1 MNALNHPFAFQP
13 YENLQ
18 AKESKPSE
26 LVPEIDELRFSE
38 GDALRSP
45 LISLVIPAYNE
56 AAILQENL
64 GHLYEHMI
72 HTAQNIRWEFVIV
85 NDGSRDDTG
94 RIAADFARDKA
105 NVVIVHHP
113 SNQGLG
119 RALKSGFAYAGGDY
133 IITLDIDLSYAPY
146 HIEILVEKILET
158 QAQIVV
164 ASPYMPGGRVS
175 NVPRLRKELS
185 LWANRFLSL
194 TDKRTLSTF
203 TGMVRIYDAQ
213 FLKGLNLKSTGM
225 DINPE
230 IIHKA
235 QLLGARI
242 EEVPAHLH
250 WVEGRGEAPEATQ
263 SARRSTPRQSS
274 MKIFRHTWA
283 ILFYG
288 FLFRPVMFFI
298 MPSVILF
305 LLSLYANTW
314 AIIHCISNYRKL
326 AQVEHFP
333 DPTVAVANAFQAA
346 PHTFILGG
354 MLLMLSI
361 QLFSLGILAVQSK
374 SYFEEIFYL
383 ASAIYRQG
391 APQPS
396 KPDDVKLV

>member
-1 MNALNHPFAFQP
+1 MKASNRSYFPDYSNA
-13 YENLQ
+13 Q
-18 AKESKPSE
+18 AQESES
-26 LVPEIDELRFSE
+26 LRLIPDMAE
-38 GDALRSP
+38 PRSP
-45 LISLVIPAYNE
+45 LISIVIPAYNE
-56 AAILQENL
+56 AAILQKNL
-64 GHLYEHMI
+64 GRIYEHVL
-72 HTAQNIRWEFVIV
+72 HNAQEFRWELVIV
-85 NDGSRDDTG
+85 NDGSRDETG
-94 RIAADFARDKA
+94 RIAAEFARDKS

-133 IITLDIDLSYAPY
+133 IITLDVDLSYAPY
-146 HIEILVEKILET
+146 HIEILLEKILET

-164 ASPYMPGGRVS
+164 ASPYMPGGKVS

-203 TGMVRIYDAQ
+203 TGMVRIYEAQ

-242 EEVPAHLH
+242 VEAPAHLH
-250 WVEGRGEAPEATQ
+250 WLEGRGTAEGD
-263 SARRSTPRQSS
+263 RRPTPRQSS

-298 MPSVILF
+298 MPSVVLF

-314 AIIHCISNYRKL
+314 AIIHSISNYREL
-326 AQVEHFP
+326 AQLERFP
-333 DPTVAVANAFQAA
+333 DPTIAVANAFQEA

-391 APQPS
+391 APQS
-396 KPDDVKLV
+396 SNHDSENSG

>member
-1 MNALNHPFAFQP
+1 MKAPHRPHSLQNYSNA
-13 YENLQ
+13 Q
-18 AKESKPSE
+18 ANGSEPSRSILETKEP
-26 LVPEIDELRFSE
+26 
-38 GDALRSP
+38 RSP

-64 GHLYEHMI
+64 GHIYEHVL
-72 HTAQNIRWEFVIV
+72 QNAEKFRWELVIV
-85 NDGSRDDTG
+85 NDGSKDETG
-94 RIAADFARDKA
+94 RIAADFARDKP
-105 NVVIVHHP
+105 NVLIVHHP
-113 SNQGLG
+113 SNRGLG

-133 IITLDIDLSYAPY
+133 IITLDVDLSYAPY
-146 HIEILVEKILET
+146 HIEILLDKILET

-164 ASPYMPGGRVS
+164 ASPYMPGGKVS

-203 TGMVRIYDAQ
+203 TGMVRIYDAH

-242 EEVPAHLH
+242 EEAPAHLH
-250 WVEGRGEAPEATQ
+250 WVEGHGTAEGT
-263 SARRSTPRQSS
+263 RRPNPRQSS

-305 LLSLYANTW
+305 LLSLYADTW
-314 AIIHCISNYRKL
+314 AIIHCVSNYQKL
-326 AQVEHFP
+326 ALSERFP
-333 DPTVAVANAFQAA
+333 DPTVAVANAFQQA

-391 APQPS
+391 AQQPS
-396 KPDDVKLV
+396 NHDSGNSAES

>member
-1 MNALNHPFAFQP
+1 MKAPNRPYSLENYSNA
-13 YENLQ
+13 Q
-18 AKESKPSE
+18 AKGSEPLRPTSSTLLENGES
-26 LVPEIDELRFSE
+26 
-38 GDALRSP
+38 RSP

-64 GHLYEHMI
+64 GHIYGHVL
-72 HTAQNIRWEFVIV
+72 QNAEKFRWELVIV
-85 NDGSRDDTG
+85 NDGSKDETG
-94 RIAADFARDKA
+94 RIAADFARDKS
-105 NVVIVHHP
+105 NVLIVHHP

-133 IITLDIDLSYAPY
+133 IITLDVDLSYAPY
-146 HIEILVEKILET
+146 HIEILLDKILET

-164 ASPYMPGGRVS
+164 ASPYMPGGKVS

-203 TGMVRIYDAQ
+203 TGMVRIYDAH

-242 EEVPAHLH
+242 EEAPAHLH
-250 WVEGRGEAPEATQ
+250 WVEGRGTPTG
-263 SARRSTPRQSS
+263 ARRSNPRQSS
-274 MKIFRHTWA
+274 MNIFRHTWA

-305 LLSLYANTW
+305 LLSLYASTW
-314 AIIHCISNYRKL
+314 AIIHCISNYQKL
-326 AQVEHFP
+326 ALTEHFP
-333 DPTVAVANAFQAA
+333 DPTVAVANAFQQA

-391 APQPS
+391 AQQPS
-396 KPDDVKLV
+396 KQDSTNSE